1 MGSGLQRLA
10 TRWKHAVGWTSNSTQ
25 LEWRQQEGAIFK
37 EYQSCAS
44 ASKDIETVV
53 FRTAYGAW
61 QRMLEHMNFMCFFG
75 QTMGVYRHVTHLCHR
90 ATEYS
95 GSCFHKSVFLLPF
108 LLSRSDSRVVA

>member
-44 ASKDIETVV
+44 VSKDIETAV
-53 FRTAYGAW
+53 FRNPYGAW
-61 QRMLEHMNFMCFFG
+61 QRMLEHMNSMCFFR
-75 QTMGVYRHVTHLCHR
+75 QTMGVYCTGMSPTS
-90 ATEYS
+90 ATELQS
-95 GSCFHKSVFLLPF
+95 TVGVVFTKACFF
-108 LLSRSDSRVVA
+108 SR